1 MQFVPYS
8 RAVKTK
14 KEHFM
19 EERLSPQRSTGID
32 RNTLRLIGLVIAALG
47 ILGRGI
53 LQNRVLGASSGT
65 NLWRRL

>member
-1 MQFVPYS
+1 
-8 RAVKTK
+8 
-14 KEHFM
+14 M

-65 NLWRRL
+65 NLAALLR